1 MVATVYKGYQR
12 QLSRNEALDFDDL
25 IMTTINL
32 FERVPEALEYYQNKF
47 QYIHVD
53 EYQDTN
59 KAQYTLI
66 KLLANKFKNLCVV
79 GDSDQ
84 SIYGWRGADIQNILS
99 FEEDYPD
106 AKTIFLEQNYRSTKT
121 ILNAANEVIKTILK
135 ESLKGYGLP
144 IQAEIKLIITKQQR
158 NVMKQNMLFVKL

>member
-1 MVATVYKGYQR
+1 MVATVYSGYQR
-12 QLSRNEALDFDDL
+12 QLTRNEALDFDDL
-25 IMTTINL
+25 IMKTIQL
-32 FERVPEALEYYQNKF
+32 FERIPDALEYYQNKF

-59 KAQYTLI
+59 KAQYTLV
-66 KLLANKFKNLCVV
+66 KLLASKFKNLCVV

-121 ILNAANEVIKTILK
+121 ILTASNEVIKHNSEK
-135 ESLKGYGLP
+135 SLKACGLQ
-144 IQAEIKLIITKQQR
+144 IQ
-158 NVMKQNMLFVKL
+158 VVKN

>member
-1 MVATVYKGYQR
+1 
-12 QLSRNEALDFDDL
+12 
-25 IMTTINL
+25 MTTINL
-32 FERVPEALEYYQNKF
+32 FERVPDALEYYQNKF

-59 KAQYTLI
+59 KAQYTLV

-99 FEEDYPD
+99 FEEDYPE
-106 AKTIFLEQNYRSTKT
+106 AKTIFLEQIIVLLKYIKCT
-121 ILNAANEVIKTILK
+121 NEVIKTIQNVNLRD
-135 ESLKGYGLP
+135 YGLQ
-144 IQAEIKLIITKQQR
+144 IQVETKS
-158 NVMKQNMLFVKL
+158 NIMKPERDES

>member
-32 FERVPEALEYYQNKF
+32 FERVPETLEYYQNKF

-59 KAQYTLI
+59 KAQYTLV

-84 SIYGWRGADIQNILS
+84 SIYGWRGADIQKY
-99 FEEDYPD
+99 F
-106 AKTIFLEQNYRSTKT
+106 IF
-121 ILNAANEVIKTILK
+121 
-135 ESLKGYGLP
+135 
-144 IQAEIKLIITKQQR
+144 
-158 NVMKQNMLFVKL
+158 

>member
-66 KLLANKFKNLCVV
+66 KLLANKFKIYVSLVIQTNLYMVGVV
-79 GDSDQ
+79 QIFKIFYHSKK
-84 SIYGWRGADIQNILS
+84 IIQMQKRFS
-99 FEEDYPD
+99 
-106 AKTIFLEQNYRSTKT
+106 
-121 ILNAANEVIKTILK
+121 
-135 ESLKGYGLP
+135 
-144 IQAEIKLIITKQQR
+144 
-158 NVMKQNMLFVKL
+158 